1 LGATGLVVVTQA
13 ERGMTINDARV
24 KSEMSSWEM
33 MALMKDGAGVSA
45 IPAMVDD

>member
-1 LGATGLVVVTQA
+1 MA
-13 ERGMTINDARV
+13 INDARV
-24 KSEMSSWEM
+24 TSEMSSWEV